1 MVTNKLGFGLMRLPL
16 CSAEQTDIDMEQF
29 KKMVDL
35 FLERGFTYFDT
46 SYVYHN
52 GESENAIRK
61 ALTKRHDRNAYQ
73 LVSKFPTFLNIQDE
87 DKIEAVFQEQLD
99 KCGVTYFDYYL
110 LHSLKRDAVK
120 QAEAT
125 GLFQRAK
132 AWKANGKIRHLGLS
146 WHDSAAELDKVL
158 SDHPE
163 IEFVQIVINYYD
175 WEEPIIQ
182 SKACYEVIRQHG
194 CEVIAMEPVK
204 GGMLAEV
211 PAAAE
216 ERMKKL
222 HPELSPAAWAL
233 RFAANLDGM
242 ITVLSGMS
250 TLEQVED
257 NTASMQVFS
266 PLDEKEKAAYTVAVE
281 EYRRNWKIQ
290 CSDWEKMDATAP
302 NHVPISAI
310 IRLYNSCLL
319 QPNPA
324 FTADLNYYYLFKDNY
339 GCDDFESWDYASCTD
354 ALSGELDVN
363 AAMKEA
369 TDFLL
374 KYSFK

>member
-1 MVTNKLGFGLMRLPL
+1 MITNKLGFGLMRLPL

-61 ALTKRHDRNAYQ
+61 ALTERHDRNTYQ
-73 LVSKFPTFLNIQDE
+73 LASKFPTFLNIQDG
-87 DKIEAVFQEQLD
+87 DKVEAVFQEQLD

-110 LHSLKRDAVK
+110 LHSLKWDAVK

-146 WHDSAAELDKVL
+146 WHDSATELDKVL
-158 SDHPE
+158 ADHPE

-211 PAAAE
+211 LAAAE

-233 RFAANLDGM
+233 RFAANLDDM

-257 NTASMQVFS
+257 NTTSMQAFS
-266 PLDEKEKAAYTVAVE
+266 PLDEKERAVYTVAVE

-302 NHVPISAI
+302 NNVPISAI

-354 ALSGELDVN
+354 ALGGELDVN

>member
-1 MVTNKLGFGLMRLPL
+1 MITNKLGFGLMRLPL

-61 ALTKRHDRNAYQ
+61 ALTERHDRNAYQ
-73 LVSKFPTFLNIQDE
+73 LASKFPTFLNIQDE
-87 DKIEAVFQEQLD
+87 DKIETVFQEQLD
-99 KCGVTYFDYYL
+99 KCGITYFDYYL

-120 QAEAT
+120 RAEAT

-158 SDHPE
+158 ADHPE

-175 WEEPIIQ
+175 WGEPIIQ

-216 ERMKKL
+216 ERMKQL

-257 NTASMQVFS
+257 NTASM
-266 PLDEKEKAAYTVAVE
+266 
-281 EYRRNWKIQ
+281 
-290 CSDWEKMDATAP
+290 
-302 NHVPISAI
+302 
-310 IRLYNSCLL
+310 
-319 QPNPA
+319 
-324 FTADLNYYYLFKDNY
+324 
-339 GCDDFESWDYASCTD
+339 
-354 ALSGELDVN
+354 
-363 AAMKEA
+363 
-369 TDFLL
+369 
-374 KYSFK
+374 

>member
-1 MVTNKLGFGLMRLPL
+1 MITNKLGFGLMRLPL

-61 ALTKRHDRNAYQ
+61 ALTERHDRNAYQ
-73 LVSKFPTFLNIQDE
+73 LASKFPTFLNIQDGE
-87 DKIEAVFQEQLD
+87 KIEAVFQEQLD

-110 LHSLKRDAVK
+110 LHSLKRDTVK

-132 AWKANGKIRHLGLS
+132 VWKANGKIRHLGLS

-158 SDHPE
+158 ADHPE

-257 NTASMQVFS
+257 NTASMQAFS
-266 PLDEKEKAAYTVAVE
+266 PLDEKERAAYTVAVE

-290 CSDWEKMDATAP
+290 CSDWEKMDAAAP

-354 ALSGELDVN
+354 ALGGELDVN

>member
-1 MVTNKLGFGLMRLPL
+1 MITNKLGFGLMRLPL

-61 ALTKRHDRNAYQ
+61 ALTERHDRNAYQ
-73 LVSKFPTFLNIQDE
+73 LASKFPTFLNIQDE
-87 DKIEAVFQEQLD
+87 GKIEAVFQEQLD

-158 SDHPE
+158 ADHPE

-182 SKACYEVIRQHG
+182 SKACYEVIRHHG

-216 ERMKKL
+216 ERMKQL

-233 RFAANLDGM
+233 RFVANLDGM

-257 NTASMQVFS
+257 NTASMQAFS
-266 PLDEKEKAAYTVAVE
+266 PLDEKERAAYTVAVE

-290 CSDWEKMDATAP
+290 YSDWEKMDAAAP

-339 GCDDFESWDYASCTD
+339 SCDNFESWDYASCTD
-354 ALSGELDVN
+354 ALSGEPDVN

>member
-1 MVTNKLGFGLMRLPL
+1 MNILFINGSPNKAGNTAALATELLKGKNYETMNL
-16 CSAEQTDIDMEQF
+16 TDY
-29 KKMVDL
+29 
-35 FLERGFTYFDT
+35 T
-46 SYVYHN
+46 
-52 GESENAIRK
+52 IRK
-61 ALTKRHDRNAYQ
+61 ALTERHDRNAYQ
-73 LVSKFPTFLNIQDE
+73 LASKFPAFLNIQDG

-99 KCGVTYFDYYL
+99 KCGVIYFDYYL

-158 SDHPE
+158 AYHPE

-194 CEVIAMEPVK
+194 CGVIAMEPVK

-257 NTASMQVFS
+257 NTASMQAFS
-266 PLDEKEKAAYTVAVE
+266 PLDEKERAAYTVAVE
-281 EYRRNWKIQ
+281 EYRRNWKTQ
-290 CSDWEKMDATAP
+290 CSDWDKMDATAP

-339 GCDDFESWDYASCTD
+339 GCDDFESWDYSACTD
-354 ALSGELDVN
+354 ALSGEFNVN

>member
-1 MVTNKLGFGLMRLPL
+1 MITNKLGFGLMRLPL
-16 CSAEQTDIDMEQF
+16 CSTEQTDIDMEQF

-61 ALTKRHDRNAYQ
+61 ALTERHDRNAYQ
-73 LVSKFPTFLNIQDE
+73 LASKFPTFLNIQDG

-125 GLFQRAK
+125 GLFQCAK
-132 AWKANGKIRHLGLS
+132 VWKANGKIHHLGLS

-158 SDHPE
+158 ADHPE

-194 CEVIAMEPVK
+194 CEVIAMEPIK

-216 ERMKKL
+216 ERMKQL

-257 NTASMQVFS
+257 NTASLRAFS
-266 PLDEKEKAAYTVAVE
+266 SLDENERAAYAVVVE
-281 EYRRNWKIQ
+281 AYRGNWKIQ
-290 CSDWEKMDATAP
+290 CSDWEKMDAVAP

-354 ALSGELDVN
+354 ALGGELDVN

>member
-1 MVTNKLGFGLMRLPL
+1 MITNKLGFGLMRLPL

-61 ALTKRHDRNAYQ
+61 ALTERHDRNTYQ
-73 LVSKFPTFLNIQDE
+73 LASKFPAFLNIQDG

-158 SDHPE
+158 ADHPE

-257 NTASMQVFS
+257 NTASMQAFS
-266 PLDEKEKAAYTVAVE
+266 PLDEKERAAYTVAVE

-290 CSDWEKMDATAP
+290 CSDWEKVDAAAP

-354 ALSGELDVN
+354 ALGGELDVN

>member
-1 MVTNKLGFGLMRLPL
+1 M
-16 CSAEQTDIDMEQF
+16 
-29 KKMVDL
+29 
-35 FLERGFTYFDT
+35 
-46 SYVYHN
+46 
-52 GESENAIRK
+52 ESEREN
-61 ALTKRHDRNAYQ
+61 
-73 LVSKFPTFLNIQDE
+73 P
-87 DKIEAVFQEQLD
+87 
-99 KCGVTYFDYYL
+99 
-110 LHSLKRDAVK
+110 
-120 QAEAT
+120 
-125 GLFQRAK
+125 
-132 AWKANGKIRHLGLS
+132 HLGLS